1 MEPTEGKVEKMES
14 QIEYL
19 DSIEIQHPA
28 SEQALECIAAVG
40 WNTQLRTTGEN
51 FKDTNEAAEKINLD
65 TEQETND
72 TDEEAADED
81 GTSYSG
87 ESDEADDDF

>member
-1 MEPTEGKVEKMES
+1 MQFYVINFFCIIKF
-14 QIEYL
+14 
-19 DSIEIQHPA
+19 
-28 SEQALECIAAVG
+28 ALPILVFFISYA
-40 WNTQLRTTGEN
+40 
-51 FKDTNEAAEKINLD
+51 DTNEAAEKINLD